1 MDVRESILECVGRTP
16 LVALDRFSPPGNGRA
31 RVMAKMELL
40 NPFSVKD
47 RPALWMLRE
56 AERRGEVS
64 PGRTTIIEATSG
76 NTGIGLAMVSAIMGY
91 DLVLCMSEAMS
102 EERKAILAALG
113 AKLEL
118 TPGHLHTKGAKA
130 RALELLEELPDA
142 YYIRQ
147 HDNLDNRQ
155 AHIDTTAEEL
165 WDQTDG
171 QMDAF
176 VAGLGTCGTLTGV
189 STALKPRRPE
199 LLIVGVEPAEAP
211 YYRTGEF
218 VQHKIPGVVPGFTPG
233 IYDPDLVDRLV
244 DVPAEQAWQ
253 SVRDLARTEGMMV
266 GITSGA
272 TAWAARELAAE
283 PELAGGMVVCVFA
296 DTGERYLSTP
306 GLWL

>member
-1 MDVRESILECVGRTP
+1 MDVRDSILDCVGRTP
-16 LVALDRFSPPGNGRA
+16 LVALDRFAPPKGGGA
-31 RVMAKMELL
+31 RVLAKMELM
-40 NPFSVKD
+40 NPYSVKD
-47 RPALWMLRE
+47 RPALWMLRG
-56 AERRGEVS
+56 AQARGEIA

-76 NTGIGLAMVSAIMGY
+76 NTGIGLAMVSTIMGY

-102 EERKAILAALG
+102 EERKAILRALG
-113 AKLEL
+113 ARLEL
-118 TPGHLHTKGAKA
+118 TPGELHTKGAKV

-171 QMDAF
+171 GMDAF

-189 STALKPRRPE
+189 STALKPRKPD

-218 VQHKIPGVVPGFTPG
+218 VQHRIPGVVPGFTPG
-233 IYDPDLVDRLV
+233 LYDADMVDRLV
-244 DVPAEQAWQ
+244 DVPADVAWQ
-253 SVRDLARTEGMMV
+253 SVRDLARREGIMA

-272 TAWAARELAAE
+272 TAWAARELAGE
-283 PELAGGMVVCVFA
+283 PELAGGMVVCVLA
-296 DTGERYLSTP
+296 DTGERYLSTE
-306 GLWL
+306 GLW

>member
-1 MDVRESILECVGRTP
+1 MDVRDSILGCVGRTP
-16 LVALDRFSPPGNGRA
+16 LVALDRFAPPGDGRA
-31 RVMAKMELL
+31 RVLAKMELM
-40 NPFSVKD
+40 NPYSVKD
-47 RPALWMLRE
+47 RPALWMIRE
-56 AERRGEVS
+56 AEARGDIS
-64 PGRTTIIEATSG
+64 PGRTTILEATSG
-76 NTGIGLAMVSAIMGY
+76 NTGIGLAMVCTLMGY

-102 EERKAILAALG
+102 DERKAILKALG

-118 TPGHLHTKGAKA
+118 TPGELHTKGAKA

-165 WDQTDG
+165 WEQTDG
-171 QMDAF
+171 AMDAF

-189 STALKPRRPE
+189 STALKPRKPE

-218 VQHKIPGVVPGFTPG
+218 VQHKIPGVVPGFTPK
-233 IYDPDLVDRLV
+233 IYDAELVDRLV
-244 DVPAEQAWQ
+244 DVPADVAWQ
-253 SVRDLARTEGMMV
+253 SVRDLAHAEGIMA

-272 TAWAARELAAE
+272 TAWAARELAGE
-283 PELAGGMVVCVFA
+283 PRFQGGMVVCVLA
-296 DTGERYLSTP
+296 DTGERYLSTK
-306 GLWL
+306 GLW